1 MIRSFCH
8 YFFNLPTLLYYPL
21 QQGRAVSLDLAP
33 RVRVCECICFTTCPT
48 NRPHWE
54 CGNLLMLANVCIFV
68 CIILLNM
75 ELICYWRLLKTF
87 KYKVIN
93 NIRKFLWDFLSKCD
107 SWNSMESSYDIP
119 VTLELQGTKISDV
132 KFILKFYECDVDV
145 ISVSQTWTTKWSL

>member
-107 SWNSMESSYDIP
+107 SWNSMESGYDM
-119 VTLELQGTKISDV
+119 LWDV
-132 KFILKFYECDVDV
+132 KFILKFDECDVDV
-145 ISVSQTWTTKWSL
+145 ISVSQTRTTKGSL